1 MDICNGLQRLLNL
14 LPPVQLGPAAP
25 AGMEV
30 CRRLLRF
37 TIHPG
42 LCILFH
48 PHAGAWSSIWFSYC
62 KTTPL
67 YSYNP
72 NLHFILLTTYPP
84 QLWCW
89 VSKKWNFLRIALFYG
104 PVWFVISLTFAIYL
118 RAGSSIYQKRREV
131 RALSGLESLDTEIAV
146 AADLPHVHLAGI
158 QVTSEIA
165 CSTPQRYSVAVPDVD
180 VDIDVPRPARSFSS
194 SNISP
199 YSVTIEGGMIDPI
212 SMYQNSE
219 EQLSSIRPSSSRKN
233 SNVLRSEMSMT
244 LETCRSDG
252 VETYETYSQRRGI
265 NREATSAAW
274 AYTKYAMLFFI
285 ALLVTWVCFLLPAL

>member
-1 MDICNGLQRLLNL
+1 
-14 LPPVQLGPAAP
+14 
-25 AGMEV
+25 
-30 CRRLLRF
+30 
-37 TIHPG
+37 
-42 LCILFH
+42 
-48 PHAGAWSSIWFSYC
+48 
-62 KTTPL
+62 
-67 YSYNP
+67 
-72 NLHFILLTTYPP
+72 
-84 QLWCW
+84 
-89 VSKKWNFLRIALFYG
+89 
-104 PVWFVISLTFAIYL
+104 
-118 RAGSSIYQKRREV
+118 V

-285 ALLVTWVCFLLPAL
+285 ALLVTWVCFLLQAL